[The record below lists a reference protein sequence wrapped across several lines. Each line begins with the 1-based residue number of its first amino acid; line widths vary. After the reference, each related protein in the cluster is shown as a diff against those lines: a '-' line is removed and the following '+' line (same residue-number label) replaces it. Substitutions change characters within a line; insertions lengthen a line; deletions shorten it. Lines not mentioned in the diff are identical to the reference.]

1 LIIITTN
8 IYPMCLLNNLGNDGW
23 AVGSWSVRSW
33 AIRSR
38 HNNWGRGIR
47 SWCWGI
53 SWGRC
58 VDGLSRVLDISN
70 IAIAISSVG
79 DSLETTIG
87 KVDVVFSIGVVTF
100 TCLTGSKV
108 GSTVCVRHSI
118 VVVVGWNSVGV
129 GGLSTISWG
138 RGISWGWG
146 IDWGRCVLSR
156 SSSHKSKQSNKGL
169 KSKKNKLFTINFI
182 FM

>member
-1 LIIITTN
+1 
-8 IYPMCLLNNLGNDGW
+8 
-23 AVGSWSVRSW
+23 
-33 AIRSR
+33 
-38 HNNWGRGIR
+38 
-47 SWCWGI
+47 
-53 SWGRC
+53 
-58 VDGLSRVLDISN
+58 
-70 IAIAISSVG
+70 
-79 DSLETTIG
+79 
-87 KVDVVFSIGVVTF
+87 VVFSIGVVTF
-100 TCLTGSKV
+100 TGLTGSKV

-169 KSKKNKLFTINFI
+169 KSKINNI
-182 FM
+182 YLLSQN